1 MIVSKFNLKQIHNIY
16 TLMNKVILIT
26 GASSGIG
33 KETAKRLINQGFTVY
48 GAARR
53 TDKMEDLKELGVHLI
68 SMDVTNDAS
77 MVAGINT
84 LLDNEK
90 RIDVLV
96 NNAGYGSFGAVEDV
110 PLSEA
115 RYQFEVNLFGMA
127 RLTQLV
133 LPVMRAQHS
142 GRIVNISSI
151 AGKIGEPHGAWYHA
165 TKFAVEG
172 WSDSLRMELK
182 QFGIDVV
189 IIEPGPIKT
198 EWNTIARENLIKA
211 SGSSAYKDLALKH
224 VEMLK
229 KIDEKMGAKP
239 IVIAKTIE
247 KAILSHNPKTR
258 YATGGGASL
267 IICVHK
273 LVCDRLFDR
282 IMMSQIK

>member
-1 MIVSKFNLKQIHNIY
+1 
-16 TLMNKVILIT
+16 MNKVILIT

-33 KETAKRLINQGFTVY
+33 KETAKLLVRQGFTVY

-53 TDKMEDLKELGVHLI
+53 VERMEDLKALGVHLLP
-68 SMDVTNDAS
+68 MDVTNDAS
-77 MVAGINT
+77 MVAGINE
-84 LLDNEK
+84 LLDKEK
-90 RIDVLV
+90 RLDVLV

-115 RYQFEVNLFGMA
+115 KYQFEVNLFGLA

-133 LPVMRAQHS
+133 LPTMRAQQS
-142 GRIVNISSI
+142 GRIINISSI

-182 QFGIDVV
+182 QFGIDIV
-189 IIEPGPIKT
+189 IIEPGAIKT
-198 EWNTIARENLIKA
+198 EWNTIARENLIKT
-211 SGSSAYKDLALKH
+211 SGNSAYKELAMKH

-229 KIDEKMGAKP
+229 KADGKMGAEP

-247 KAILSHNPKTR
+247 RAILSTKPKTR
-258 YATGGGASL
+258 YAAGAGAPF
-267 IICVHK
+267 IIWVRK
-273 LVCDRLFDR
+273 LVSDRLFDK

>member
-1 MIVSKFNLKQIHNIY
+1 
-16 TLMNKVILIT
+16 MNKVILIT

-33 KETAKRLINQGFTVY
+33 KETAKLLVKQGFTVY

-53 TDKMEDLKELGVHLI
+53 VERMEDLKALGVHLLN
-68 SMDVTNDAS
+68 MDVTEEAS
-77 MVAGINT
+77 MVAGINE
-84 LLDNEK
+84 LLNKEK
-90 RIDVLV
+90 HLDVLV

-115 RYQFEVNLFGMA
+115 KYQFEVNLFGMA
-127 RLTQLV
+127 RLTQLA
-133 LPVMRAQHS
+133 LPTMRAQQS
-142 GRIVNISSI
+142 GRIINISSI

-189 IIEPGPIKT
+189 IIEPGAIKT
-198 EWNTIARENLIKA
+198 EWNTIARENLIKT
-211 SGSSAYKDLALKH
+211 SGNSAYKELVMKH

-229 KIDEKMGAKP
+229 KMDEKMGAEP
-239 IVIAKTIE
+239 TAIAKTIE
-247 KAILSHNPKTR
+247 KAILVHKPKTR
-258 YATGGGASL
+258 YAAGAGAPL
-267 IICVHK
+267 IIWVRNHIS
-273 LVCDRLFDR
+273 DRLFDK